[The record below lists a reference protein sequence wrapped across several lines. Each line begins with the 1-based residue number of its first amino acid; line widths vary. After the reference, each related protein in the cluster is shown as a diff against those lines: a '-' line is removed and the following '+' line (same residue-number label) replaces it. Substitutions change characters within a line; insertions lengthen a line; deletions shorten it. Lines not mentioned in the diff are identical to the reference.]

1 MSNQTGNRTKS
12 SFAAALELFKE
23 IRELEALGLSQEEI
37 EGYLEF
43 YIDSFKLEETVTF
56 DNPKDIN

>member
-1 MSNQTGNRTKS
+1 MSKQTGNRTK

-23 IRELEALGLSQEEI
+23 IKELKTLGLSQEEI

-43 YIDSFKLEETVTF
+43 YIDSFKLEEVVTF